1 MTFMVQSINTN
12 SAASQAAY
20 NLAKSSA
27 TLAQSLARLSSGSR
41 LVEPADDA
49 AGMAVFLKTGAAI
62 RRQDATI
69 KNLGNA
75 MSWLQTQAASLNAI
89 SSQLTRM
96 SELVVMM
103 QDITKSTEDLDNYLT
118 EFDQLR
124 KEMGRTMSDQFN
136 GIDLLD
142 LSGTKDDL
150 TVFLD
155 ENGSQTMDLSL
166 SDFSVNSGWGT
177 LLGTA
182 APFDGTVGTT
192 DTVANLVNE
201 TLWGSSSLQ
210 VLLQDLASML
220 ATNGALQSRLGFALD
235 SVNNEKVNFEQ
246 AASRIG
252 DTDVAL
258 ETARLAKANILVQ
271 SGAAMLSQANASG
284 SVLLKL
290 IQG

>member
-49 AGMAVFLKTGAAI
+49 AGLAVFLKTGAAI

-103 QDITKSTEDLDNYLT
+103 QDVTKSTEDLDNYLT

-142 LSGTKDDL
+142 LDGNKDDL

-177 LLGTA
+177 LLGA
-182 APFDGTVGTT
+182 APFDGTVGST

-271 SGAAMLSQANASG
+271 SGAAMLSQANASA
-284 SVLLKL
+284 SVVLKL

>member
-49 AGMAVFLKTGAAI
+49 AGLAVFLKTGAAI

-103 QDITKSTEDLDNYLT
+103 QDVTKSTEDLDNYLT

-142 LSGTKDDL
+142 LDGNKDDL

-177 LLGTA
+177 LLGA
-182 APFDGTVGTT
+182 DPFDGTVGST

-220 ATNGALQSRLGFALD
+220 AANGALQSRLGFALD

-271 SGAAMLSQANASG
+271 SGAAMLSQANASA
-284 SVLLKL
+284 SLVLKL

>member
-41 LVEPADDA
+41 LVETADDA

-166 SDFSVNSGWGT
+166 SDFQVNSGWGT
-177 LLGTA
+177 LLGTD
-182 APFDGTVGTT
+182 PFDGTVGFT

-271 SGAAMLSQANASG
+271 SGAAMLSQANASA
-284 SVLLKL
+284 SVVLKL